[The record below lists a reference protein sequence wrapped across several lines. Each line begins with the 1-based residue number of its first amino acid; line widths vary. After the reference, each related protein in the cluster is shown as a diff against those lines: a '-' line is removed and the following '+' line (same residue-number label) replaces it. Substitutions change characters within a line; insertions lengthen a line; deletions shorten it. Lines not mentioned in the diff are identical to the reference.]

1 MKNFN
6 LLKRILIMAIFPI
19 GLSSC
24 ALFSAAGFSSK
35 GLPHTNVKGE
45 LISTISNTSTNIDHS
60 TWHNLL
66 QKYVDEKGLVNYEGF
81 KKDRKAFDKYIK
93 MLSEN
98 KPNQTW
104 SVQEQ
109 ISYYINAYN
118 ANTVKLVLDNYPL
131 KSVQSIDGATTK
143 EFVSMGT
150 KQISLGA
157 LENSILRRMNEPRVN
172 FAICKAAISSPR
184 LLNEAYTADAINEQL
199 EYATRSFINSP
210 KNSIKPESAQLSRLF
225 DWYSGDF
232 TGGSITIG
240 EYINRYSDVKMKNWN
255 NISFKEYNWSLNKQP

>member
-1 MKNFN
+1 
-6 LLKRILIMAIFPI
+6 MAIFPI

-66 QKYVDEKGLVNYEGF
+66 QKYVDEKGMVNYKGF
-81 KKDRKAFDKYIK
+81 KNDRKAFDKYIK

-98 KPNQTW
+98 RPDHTW

-109 ISYYINAYN
+109 LSYYINAYN

-210 KNSIKPESAQLSRLF
+210 KNIIKPESAQLSRLF

-240 EYINRYSDVKMKNWN
+240 EYINRYSEVKMKNWN
-255 NISFKEYNWSLNKQP
+255 TRSIHMEMKILSYRLRY

>member
-1 MKNFN
+1 MKNYI

-66 QKYVDEKGLVNYEGF
+66 QKYVDEKGMVNYKGF
-81 KKDRKAFDKYIK
+81 KNDRKTFDKYIK

-98 KPNQTW
+98 RPDHTW

-109 ISYYINAYN
+109 LSYYINAYN

-210 KNSIKPESAQLSRLF
+210 KNIIKPESAQLSRLF

-240 EYINRYSDVKMKNWN
+240 EYINRYSEVKMKNWN
-255 NISFKEYNWSLNKQP
+255 NISFKEYNWNLNEKR

>member
-1 MKNFN
+1 MKNYI

-66 QKYVDEKGLVNYEGF
+66 QKYVDEKGMVNYKGF
-81 KKDRKAFDKYIK
+81 KNDRKAFDKYIK

-98 KPNQTW
+98 RPDHTW
-104 SVQEQ
+104 SIQEQ
-109 ISYYINAYN
+109 LSYYINAYN

-199 EYATRSFINSP
+199 EYATRSFICLLYTSP
-210 KNSIKPESAQLSRLF
+210 SPRDS
-225 DWYSGDF
+225 
-232 TGGSITIG
+232 
-240 EYINRYSDVKMKNWN
+240 
-255 NISFKEYNWSLNKQP
+255 

>member
-1 MKNFN
+1 M
-6 LLKRILIMAIFPI
+6 
-19 GLSSC
+19 
-24 ALFSAAGFSSK
+24 
-35 GLPHTNVKGE
+35 
-45 LISTISNTSTNIDHS
+45 
-60 TWHNLL
+60 
-66 QKYVDEKGLVNYEGF
+66 VNYKGF
-81 KKDRKAFDKYIK
+81 KNDRKAFDKYIK

-98 KPNQTW
+98 RPDHTW

-109 ISYYINAYN
+109 LSYYINAYN

-210 KNSIKPESAQLSRLF
+210 KNIIKPESAQLSRLF

-240 EYINRYSDVKMKNWN
+240 EYINRYSEVKMKNWN
-255 NISFKEYNWSLNKQP
+255 NISFKEYNWNLNEKQ

>member
-1 MKNFN
+1 MKNYI

-66 QKYVDEKGLVNYEGF
+66 QKYVDEKGMVNYKGF
-81 KKDRKAFDKYIK
+81 KNDRKAFDKYIK

-98 KPNQTW
+98 RPDHTW

-109 ISYYINAYN
+109 LSYYINAYN

-210 KNSIKPESAQLSRLF
+210 KNIIKPESAQLSRLF

-240 EYINRYSDVKMKNWN
+240 EYINRYSEVKMKNWN
-255 NISFKEYNWSLNKQP
+255 NISFKEYNWNLNEKQ

>member
-1 MKNFN
+1 
-6 LLKRILIMAIFPI
+6 MAIFPI

-66 QKYVDEKGLVNYEGF
+66 QKYVDEKGMVNYKGF
-81 KKDRKAFDKYIK
+81 KNDRKAFDKYIK

-98 KPNQTW
+98 RPDHTW

-109 ISYYINAYN
+109 LSYYINAYN

-157 LENSILRRMNEPRVN
+157 LENSILRRMNESRVN

-210 KNSIKPESAQLSRLF
+210 KNIIKPESAQLSRLF

-240 EYINRYSDVKMKNWN
+240 EYINRYSEVKMKNWN
-255 NISFKEYNWSLNKQP
+255 NISFKEYNWNLNEKQ